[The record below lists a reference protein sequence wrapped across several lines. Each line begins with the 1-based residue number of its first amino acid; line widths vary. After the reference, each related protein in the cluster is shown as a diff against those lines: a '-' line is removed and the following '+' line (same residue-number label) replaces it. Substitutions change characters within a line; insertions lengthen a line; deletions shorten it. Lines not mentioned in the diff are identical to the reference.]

1 MAVAKRKGAT
11 VARKAATQKIQSAPE
26 KVGKRVIILVGNL
39 KGGTGK
45 STLAFNLAVWAAY
58 QQRRTL
64 LVDADPQHTTS
75 DLVALRREEGH
86 HPMIYGIA
94 VEERRLGAELDNVEN
109 IFENVIV
116 DIAAGDRE
124 SFQAALKEA
133 DRLVIP
139 LLPGQAD
146 VWALSNVMELVKVA
160 RDARPSLEVLAVI
173 NRADTN
179 TQIRETQE
187 TEEALRQIGLPMA
200 KTQIGNRVTFRRSL
214 TEGLGVIEWDARSRA
229 AEELE
234 ALAREVLRL

>member
-1 MAVAKRKGAT
+1 MIT
-11 VARKAATQKIQSAPE
+11 
-26 KVGKRVIILVGNL
+26 LVGNL

-45 STLAFNLAVWAAY
+45 STIAFNLAVWSAY

-86 HPMIYGIA
+86 QPMLYSLIA
-94 VEERRLGAELDNVEN
+94 EERRLGEEIGNAVHV
-109 IFENVIV
+109 FESIIV

-124 SFQAALKEA
+124 SFRAALKDA

-146 VWALSNVMELVKVA
+146 VWALHNFMELVN
-160 RDARPSLEVLAVI
+160 DAKREKPSLIVTAVI

-179 TQIRETQE
+179 VQIRETQE
-187 TEEALRQIGLPMA
+187 TEDALHKIGLPTS
-200 KTQIGNRVTFRRSL
+200 KVQIGNRVTFRRSL
-214 TEGLGVIEWDARSRA
+214 TEGLGVMEWEPRSRA
-229 AEELE
+229 AQEMD
-234 ALAREVLRL
+234 ALAREVLL

>member
-1 MAVAKRKGAT
+1 M
-11 VARKAATQKIQSAPE
+11 
-26 KVGKRVIILVGNL
+26 IILVGNL

-45 STLAFNLAVWAAY
+45 STIAFNLAVWSAY

-86 HPMIYGIA
+86 QPMIYSLVA
-94 VEERRLGAELDNVEN
+94 EERRLGEELGTAGNV
-109 IFENVIV
+109 FETILV

-124 SFQAALKEA
+124 SFRAALKDA

-146 VWALSNVMELVKVA
+146 VWALHNFMELVHTA
-160 RDARPSLEVLAVI
+160 RKEKPSLGVIAVI

-179 TQIRETQE
+179 LQVRETQE
-187 TEEALRQIGLPMA
+187 TEEALRDIGLPIS
-200 KTQIGNRVTFRRSL
+200 KIQIGNRVTFRRSL
-214 TEGLGVIEWDARSRA
+214 TEGLGVIEWEPRSRA
-229 AEELE
+229 AHEMD
-234 ALAREVLRL
+234 ALAREVLL